1 MNLETKEQM
10 KKNKSTKKLIKN
22 TQKKVFKHIKESGC
36 TNPEEC
42 EVVYSILEKLL
53 EGYK

>member
-1 MNLETKEQM
+1 MKEKKLTK
-10 KKNKSTKKLIKN
+10 KFKNKIEN
-22 TQKKVFKHIKESGC
+22 AQRRIFKHVKESGC

-42 EVVYSILEKLL
+42 GLIYSILLKLL